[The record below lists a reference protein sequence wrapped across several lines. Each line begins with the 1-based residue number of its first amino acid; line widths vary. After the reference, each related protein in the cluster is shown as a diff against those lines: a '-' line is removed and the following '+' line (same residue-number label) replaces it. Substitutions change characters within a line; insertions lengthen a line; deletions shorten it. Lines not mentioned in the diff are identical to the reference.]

1 MNGPLP
7 VSSQMPTEGR
17 EGNIAGIVDLPS
29 LPQLLA
35 CAMRGL
41 QTLQATA
48 VTGRLRIAHLTC
60 NGAMWFKA
68 CVHYASMS
76 CPIARAYQN
85 SHVSQETAARVCRL
99 EHVAAA
105 TNRSDTLYVGHSQG
119 TTLALAALSE
129 SATARQH
136 IKGAALLAP
145 VAFVQHTESTMLRT
159 LADLHTERCA
169 LPFAA
174 GYLILKL
181 LQAVSARL
189 SLCKSRAH
197 SAQLACLRSAIF
209 HVHAVLLTTG
219 KACYC
224 GVLLQTSFE
233 RASNASSQRLYEQAW
248 QRRVIEEFGLHSF
261 LPSEVDE
268 TLVFPQA
275 RSAQCVACQE
285 TLRTPEHKACG

>member
-1 MNGPLP
+1 
-7 VSSQMPTEGR
+7 
-17 EGNIAGIVDLPS
+17 
-29 LPQLLA
+29 
-35 CAMRGL
+35 
-41 QTLQATA
+41 
-48 VTGRLRIAHLTC
+48 
-60 NGAMWFKA
+60 
-68 CVHYASMS
+68 MS
-76 CPIARAYQN
+76 CLVARAYQN
-85 SHVSQETAARVCRL
+85 SHVSQMTAARVCRL

-159 LADLHTERCA
+159 LADLHTERCV
-169 LPFAA
+169 LLFCDWLSHLLFKMLRAA
-174 GYLILKL
+174 P
-181 LQAVSARL
+181 ARL
-189 SLCKSRAH
+189 SLRRPCAH
-197 SAQLACLRSAIF
+197 SAQLACLRVNRAICAA
-209 HVHAVLLTTG
+209 HAVLLTTA

-261 LPSEVDE
+261 LPGEVDE

-275 RSAQCVACQE
+275 RSVQCAACE
-285 TLRTPEHKACG
+285 